1 MLGLPNELDLEEWQ
15 AEALEAVGPERDT
28 LVLSNR
34 GRKPIDQA
42 GLTAALGRVEGIE
55 RVKRLVV
62 RPSSRVEDVRFVA
75 ALPSLEE
82 LHLQGGGLLS
92 LDGIESFRRGR
103 YLAIKTGKNRKRDIS
118 RLCEAPITKLSLGFA
133 KAADLQAIAR
143 STTVRHLEVMSTPT
157 LDLREWRAVP
167 LELLALWGGAI
178 DRLEDTEDVP
188 TLRQA
193 TLYGCRKLRRFDGRN
208 GNVTWMVIQV
218 CNLLEWPTIGSFR
231 NLQHLAITKI
241 KPRIPLSSF
250 AGLPALRSLS
260 LAHCTVAVDDPHL
273 KRSAPKLEELRV
285 SPLEERLALE
295 LSRSNPAVVVSNG
308 VRAYRDGIAVD
319 G

>member
-1 MLGLPNELDLEEWQ
+1 VLGLPNQLDLEEWK
-15 AEALEAVGPERDT
+15 AEALEAVAPEHDT

-34 GRKPIDQA
+34 AAKPVDEVELA
-42 GLTAALGRVEGIE
+42 AALGGVKGIE
-55 RVKRLVV
+55 RVKILVV
-62 RPSSRVEDVRFVA
+62 QPSSRVQDLRFVA
-75 ALPSLEE
+75 ALPSLEV
-82 LHLQGGGLLS
+82 LQLQAGGLRS

-103 YLAIKTGKNRKRDIS
+103 YLSIETGKNRKRDIS
-118 RLCEAPITKLSLGFA
+118 RLCEAPIAKLSVQFA

-143 STTVRHLEVMSTPT
+143 STTVRHLEMTSSPP

-167 LELLALWGGAI
+167 LEILALWGGTI
-178 DRLEDTEDVP
+178 DRLGDTEHVA
-188 TLRQA
+188 TLRNV

-218 CNLLEWPTIGSFR
+218 CNLLEWPTLASFR

-241 KPRIPLSSF
+241 KPRIALSSF

-308 VRAYRDGIAVD
+308 VSAYRDGIAVD
-319 G
+319 D

>member
-1 MLGLPNELDLEEWQ
+1 VLGLPNELDLEEWQ

-34 GRKPIDQA
+34 AAKPVDEA
-42 GLTAALGRVEGIE
+42 KLAAVLGRVEGID
-55 RVKRLVV
+55 RVKKLVV

-103 YLAIKTGKNRKRDIS
+103 YLSIETGKNRKRDIS
-118 RLCEAPITKLSLGFA
+118 RLCEAPIAKLSLQFA
-133 KAADLQAIAR
+133 KAADLQASAR
-143 STTVRHLEVMSTPT
+143 STTMRHLEVTSTPT

-167 LELLALWGGAI
+167 LELLALWGGTI
-178 DRLEDTEDVP
+178 DRLEDTEHVP
-188 TLRQA
+188 TLRRV
-193 TLYGCRKLRRFDGRN
+193 TLYGCRKLRRFDGHN
-208 GNVTWMVIQV
+208 GNVTWMVIQQ
-218 CNLLEWPTIGSFR
+218 CDLLEWRTLGSFC
-231 NLQHLAITKI
+231 NLQYLAITKT
-241 KPRIPLSSF
+241 KPRIALSSF

-260 LAHCTVAVDDPHL
+260 LAQCTVEVDDPHL

-285 SPLEERLALE
+285 SRLEERLALE
-295 LSRSNPAVVVSNG
+295 ISRSNPALVVSNG

-319 G
+319 D